1 MQSSLISFSMPVY
14 PGASVQQQRDHHRR
28 IVRRPAMP
36 VIAIVRIKRPQIEL
50 RDGIDHTPRQ
60 VALGQPLAQTRRQ
73 QQLLITVT
81 RDEVLRHPGILLIA
95 ADGTPLLQQ
104 PPWKASAVAWRM
116 SPAPRR
122 VKSVAGG
129 RDVEA
134 DGCGHDEGGGAEFC
148 D

>member
-1 MQSSLISFSMPVY
+1 MVGDGSRFAALGEASSHLSATFGHSQHGSP
-14 PGASVQQQRDHHRR
+14 HHRS
-28 IVRRPAMP
+28 
-36 VIAIVRIKRPQIEL
+36 
-50 RDGIDHTPRQ
+50 
-60 VALGQPLAQTRRQ
+60 TRR
-73 QQLLITVT
+73 
-81 RDEVLRHPGILLIA
+81 IA
-95 ADGTPLLQQ
+95 GWFVQQ

-134 DGCGHDEGGGAEFC
+134 DGCGHDEDGGAEFC